1 MQGALTG
8 RGMPKYE
15 EIPEPGESE
24 AIRAYIIQQAWRAKH
39 LQASP

>member
-15 EIPEPGESE
+15 EILQPGESK
-24 AIRAYIIQQAWRAKH
+24 AIRAYIIQQAWRAKR
-39 LQASP
+39 LQPSP